1 LNLGWITN
9 PTVEGHIWCVIFRVD
24 RAGIEKNLTLQQP
37 FINRTKMDPNSKLP
51 ENHINPHLV
60 HQDFEIL

>member
-9 PTVEGHIWCVIFRVD
+9 PRVEGHIWFVIFRVD
-24 RAGIEKNLTLQQP
+24 RVGIEKNLTLQQP
-37 FINRTKMDPNSKLP
+37 FINRTKMDPDSKLP
-51 ENHINPHLV
+51 KNHINSQLV